1 MKTVSS
7 VNSPKPASKISK
19 RRKVYIFRLVMRCLI
34 SAASVLVIFFFPSQ
48 LSILSGWSFFREF
61 SVFHILWLLWMVDM
75 ALKLTPKR
83 GYMTLGSQ
91 KQFGKFYIEAKN
103 GYDRDELRKYIRAA
117 NKRAV
122 LVMIGWLLLNVIPA
136 VLRFLNYIDEKWLLI
151 VTLFYYISDLI
162 CVLIW
167 CPFRIAMGNRCCT
180 TCRIYNWDHFF
191 MFTPMILI
199 PSFFSLSLFA
209 AGLAVWIIWEA
220 TLIVHPE
227 RFWER
232 SNAAIRCVN
241 CTDKVC
247 TQFCPSRKALPS
259 KIEK

>member
-1 MKTVSS
+1 MNSAPTRS
-7 VNSPKPASKISK
+7 VPAAAKKISK
-19 RRKVYIFRLVMRCLI
+19 RRKIFIFRLVMRCVI
-34 SAASVLVIFFFPSQ
+34 SVLSVAVMFLFPSQ
-48 LSILSGWSFFREF
+48 LNILKGWSFFTEF
-61 SVFHILWLLWMVDM
+61 SVFHLLWLLWMVDM
-75 ALKLTPKR
+75 ALKLTPSR

-103 GYDRDELRKYIRAA
+103 GYDREELRSYIRAA

-122 LVMIGWLLLNVIPA
+122 LVMLAWLLLHAIPA
-136 VLRFLNYIDEKWLLI
+136 VLRLLNIIDEKWMLI

-167 CPFRIAMGNRCCT
+167 CPFRLAMGNRCCT
-180 TCRIYNWDHFF
+180 TCRIYNWDNFF
-191 MFTPMILI
+191 MFTPMVLI

-209 AGLAVWIIWEA
+209 AGLAVWIIWEGA
-220 TLIVHPE
+220 LILHPE
-227 RFWER
+227 RFWDR
-232 SNAAIRCVN
+232 SNEAIRCIN

-247 TQFCPSRKALPS
+247 TQFCPKRKALPS